1 MSGGLSFLAPWLAL
15 TLMAAVAACAFAAAT
30 ARSLVAMCLTL
41 WSAAALAAAALLT
54 MGQSNAALAMALLAA
69 CLAPVLVLATLLL
82 SARVVK
88 ANKRRTPLVTAASAI
103 LVVGAIIWLLPNMPA
118 APSAGAI
125 DASALFF
132 AGPLLLAAVAAA
144 VGLLGF
150 GERGA
155 LEKFAEPAD
164 E

>member
-1 MSGGLSFLAPWLAL
+1 MSEALSFLAPWLAL
-15 TLMAAVAACAFAAAT
+15 TLMAGVAACAFAAAT
-30 ARSLVAMCLTL
+30 ARSLVAMCLSL

-54 MGQSNAALAMALLAA
+54 MGQSNAALAMALVAA
-69 CLAPVLVLATLLL
+69 CLAPVLLFATLLL

-88 ANKRRTPLVTAASAI
+88 ANKRRMPLITAASAVAVI
-103 LVVGAIIWLLPNMPA
+103 GAIVWLSPSLPA
-118 APSAGAI
+118 AQSAGAQ
-125 DASALFF
+125 DVSALFF
-132 AGPLLLAAVAAA
+132 AAPLLLAAVAAA